1 MEPKDFEALHLTNK
15 ETREIITPY
24 AFKVHKPL
32 LGFPLAKPWERGLAI
47 MIDVAL
53 IFFATEVSGTLLWL
67 FASYGF
73 YLSQKRGMSHRLEFL
88 WRKPARLIAIGI
100 MVITSLI
107 VVGEMVDLVSTQPES
122 TSPIVVPKDTATS
135 QPAEIATLTKDT
147 QQPTTSILDYGRDL
161 IEDLGFGFGW
171 AAAYFSLF
179 TLLWDGQTPGKRLL
193 GISVVNLN
201 GKALSLMDS
210 FGRYG
215 GYGAGFATGLMGFLQ
230 IYWDPNRQAIQDK
243 ISNTV
248 VVRGRFTDWVSDST
262 FDKESDTKEPNE
274 NIQKPSQ

>member
-32 LGFPLAKPWERGLAI
+32 LGFPLAKPWERGLAM

-53 IFFATEVSGTLLWL
+53 IFLATEVSSTLLWL
-67 FASYGF
+67 FFSYGF
-73 YLSQKRGMSHRLEFL
+73 YLSQKRGMSHRLAFL
-88 WRKPARLIAIGI
+88 WRKPAKLIAIGM
-100 MVITSLI
+100 MVITSL
-107 VVGEMVDLVSTQPES
+107 VVFGDMVDLVSTQPES
-122 TSPIVVPKDTATS
+122 TTSIVAPKHTATS
-135 QPAEIATLTKDT
+135 QPAEITALTKDT

-201 GKALSLMDS
+201 GKALSLMDT

-215 GYGAGFATGLMGFLQ
+215 GYGAGFATGLMGFFQ

-248 VVRGRFTDWVSDST
+248 VVRGRFTNWASDSPI
-262 FDKESDTKEPNE
+262 DKKSDTNEPNA
-274 NIQKPSQ
+274 NLQKPS